1 MNNNIIFNWS
11 EEKNLLLKKTRNLSF
26 EDVVVA
32 IEGGDLI
39 DIVSSC
45 SKNHQEQSC
54 FIVKINNYAH
64 IVPYVENEEGIFL
77 KTIYPSRKYKNHLI
91 KMPNKYEKN

>member
-39 DIVSSC
+39 DIVSNC

-64 IVPYVENEEGIFL
+64 IVPKLDWVCNPVHTFM
-77 KTIYPSRKYKNHLI
+77 SFI
-91 KMPNKYEKN
+91 KWN

>member
-1 MNNNIIFNWS
+1 MSNNIIFHWS
-11 EEKNLLLKKTRNLSF
+11 EEKNLLLKKTHNLSF

-39 DIVSSC
+39 EVVPNS

-64 IVPYVENEEGIFL
+64 IVPYIENENGIFL
-77 KTIYPSRKYKNHLI
+77 KTICSFSRVVRKSFLTQ
-91 KMPNKYEKN
+91 

>member
-1 MNNNIIFNWS
+1 MSNNIIFHWS
-11 EEKNLLLKKTRNLSF
+11 EEKNLLLKKTRNLYF

-39 DIVSSC
+39 EVVPNS

-64 IVPYVENEEGIFL
+64 IVPYIENENGIFL
-77 KTIYPSRKYKNHLI
+77 KTIYPSRKYKNRLI
-91 KMPNKYEKN
+91 KTPK

>member
-1 MNNNIIFNWS
+1 MSNYIIFHLS
-11 EEKNLLLKKTRNLSF
+11 EEKNLLLKKSRNLSF

-39 DIVSSC
+39 EVVPNS

-64 IVPYVENEEGIFL
+64 IVPYIENENGIFL
-77 KTIYPSRKYKNHLI
+77 KTIYPSRKYKNRLI
-91 KMPNKYEKN
+91 KTPK

>member
-1 MNNNIIFNWS
+1 MSNNAIFNWS

-32 IEGGDLI
+32 IERGDLI
-39 DIVSSC
+39 DIISNS

-64 IVPYVENEEGIFL
+64 IVPYVENENGIFL
-77 KTIYPSRKYKNHLI
+77 KTIYLSRKYKNHSI
-91 KMPNKYEKN
+91 KMPTRHEKN